1 VKGILGG
8 DDFQSL
14 DALDNDGKQS
24 QPQKNKRTNA
34 DGAGYAFENLGSTP
48 VQKTKKFEEEK
59 EKEKP
64 KGPLNFSARAKVTKT
79 LVATKTLR
87 PLVKTLC
94 TTSESNTN
102 LISPTRNLKKRMRMV
117 CRSPKPEKTREEL
130 ITIKLVSM
138 RISQPKVALLTLRT
152 LTMAFRL

>member
-64 KGPLNFSARAKVTKT
+64 KGPPKFFSSSKGNKNVGGNKNTET
-79 LVATKTLR
+79 TGQNTMYDFG
-87 PLVKTLC
+87 VKYK
-94 TTSESNTN
+94 SDF
-102 LISPTRNLKKRMRMV
+102 PDKK
-117 CRSPKPEKTREEL
+117 PQEKNEDG
-130 ITIKLVSM
+130 M
-138 RISQPKVALLTLRT
+138 
-152 LTMAFRL
+152 